1 MAIKKIGLIPKLI
14 IGILLGIFLGYVTM
28 TLSNKG
34 FKDFE
39 IIMKI
44 IVTLANFFSLFL
56 KFVIPLMILAFITK
70 GISDLTQGAGKLLGF
85 TTLVSYISTL
95 IAGTIAYI
103 VAINL
108 FPHFISNNAF
118 TNLNDNSNFIQPLF
132 YIDLKPIFDVT
143 SAVVLAFL
151 LGLSISTMRGKEI
164 GNTTYDFF
172 TEFSIIITKVLNKV
186 IIPLLPFYIL
196 STFANLTYS
205 GEAFSI
211 LSVLWKVFLTVI
223 ILHILYLIA
232 IFIFAGITSNKNP
245 ITLLKNQIPGYLT
258 AIGTQSSA
266 ATIPVNLTCAE
277 KNNTSKE
284 IREFVIP
291 LCANIHLAGSMITI
305 TSCVTSVLL
314 MNNMDINI
322 GMIVSFI
329 LTLAVVMIASP
340 GAPGGAIMSAV
351 PFLSMVGIDPDGAI
365 AGLLITLYITQDSF
379 GTACNVS
386 GDNAIAIIVDN
397 FYKKYINKN

>member
-1 MAIKKIGLIPKLI
+1 MKKKKIGLIPKLI
-14 IGILLGIFLGYVTM
+14 IGILLGILLGYSTM
-28 TLSNKG
+28 MLSIKG
-34 FKDFE
+34 FENFE

-44 IVTLANFFSLFL
+44 VVTLANFFSLFL
-56 KFVIPLMILAFITK
+56 KFIIPLMILAYITK
-70 GISDLTQGAGKLLGF
+70 GIADLSQGAGKLLGF
-85 TTLVSYISTL
+85 TTFVSYTSTL

-103 VAINL
+103 IATNL
-108 FPHFISNNAF
+108 FPYFISNNVF
-118 TNLNDNSNFIQPLF
+118 TNLSDETNFIQPLF
-132 YIDLKPIFDVT
+132 SIELNPLFDVT

-151 LGLSISTMRGKEI
+151 LGLSISTMKGKEI
-164 GNTTYDFF
+164 GYVTYDFF
-172 TEFSIIITKVLNKV
+172 TEFSAIITKVLNKA
-186 IIPLLPFYIL
+186 IIPFLPFYIL

-205 GEAFSI
+205 GQAFSI
-211 LSVLWKVFLTVI
+211 LSVLWKVFITVI
-223 ILHILYLIA
+223 ILHILYIIA
-232 IFIFAGITSNKNP
+232 IFIFAGFISKKNP
-245 ITLLKNQIPGYLT
+245 LNLLKNQIPAYLT

-266 ATIPVNLTCAE
+266 ATIPVNLDCAK
-277 KNNTSKE
+277 KNNTSPQ

-305 TSCVTSVLL
+305 TSCVISVLL
-314 MNNMDINI
+314 MNNLDISLGI
-322 GMIVSFI
+322 IIPFI

-351 PFLSMVGIDPDGAI
+351 PFLSMVGIDPNGAL

-397 FYKKYINKN
+397 FYKKYIK

>member
-1 MAIKKIGLIPKLI
+1 MQKKKIGLIPKLI
-14 IGILLGIFLGYVTM
+14 AGIVLGILLGYS
-28 TLSNKG
+28 TLILSIKG
-34 FKDFE
+34 FESFE

-44 IVTLANFFSLFL
+44 VVTLANFFSLFL
-56 KFVIPLMILAFITK
+56 KFIIPLMILAYITK
-70 GISDLTQGAGKLLGF
+70 GISDLSQGAGKLLGF
-85 TTLVSYISTL
+85 TTFVSYMSTL

-108 FPHFISNNAF
+108 FPYFMANNVF
-118 TNLNDNSNFIQPLF
+118 TNLTDETAFIQPLF
-132 YIDLKPIFDVT
+132 SIELNPLFDVT

-151 LGLSISTMRGKEI
+151 LGLSISTMKGKEI
-164 GNTTYDFF
+164 GYITYDFF
-172 TEFSIIITKVLNKV
+172 TEFSIIITKVLNKA
-186 IIPLLPFYIL
+186 IIPFIPFYIL

-205 GEAFSI
+205 GQAFSI
-211 LSVLWKVFLTVI
+211 LSVLWKVFITVI
-223 ILHILYLIA
+223 ILHILYIIA
-232 IFIFAGITSNKNP
+232 IFIFAGFIGKKNP
-245 ITLLKNQIPGYLT
+245 LKLLKNQIPAYLT

-266 ATIPVNLTCAE
+266 ATIPINLDCAK
-277 KNNTSKE
+277 KNNTSPQ

-314 MNNMDINI
+314 MNNLDINFGI
-322 GMIVSFI
+322 IIPFI
-329 LTLAVVMIASP
+329 LTLAVVMIAAP

-351 PFLSMVGIDPDGAI
+351 PFLSMVGIDPDGAL

-397 FYKKYINKN
+397 FYKKYIK